1 VKTLVGKSWVLRKT
15 GLADN
20 RPESCGCAQSGDEE
34 GERKM
39 DLAMAMGMGLFS
51 LFIGSSAYFFYKV
64 AR

>member
-1 VKTLVGKSWVLRKT
+1 MHRAFAHATTQK
-15 GLADN
+15 
-20 RPESCGCAQSGDEE
+20 EE
-34 GERKM
+34 VKM

>member
-1 VKTLVGKSWVLRKT
+1 MLRK
-15 GLADN
+15 LLQAHN
-20 RPESCGCAQSGDEE
+20 RPESCDCARGNEE
-34 GERKM
+34 TKKEGAKM